1 MTQRF
6 PYEDPRND
14 AAREHY
20 DRTRNHILLET
31 LGKARQGTLA
41 TSWRDDLRPPEY
53 GMPADRIYTDADL
66 LVIEEIRH
74 MDLAAWEPSEAA
86 SWRHALDA
94 WYLAYRAVLIENR
107 VSTDRNFGRILQT
120 RTQTLTTM
128 YLGSLRNSPAL
139 TTTLADEIR
148 GTLSSLD
155 RNMDRS
161 RRQFDDGYIV
171 QLDRLGAS
179 YLAGLAAGGGGNDW
193 VQWFQERIAAWNNSQ
208 AAEATRAQLEQPEF
222 RAEMER
228 LPPYWVGE

>member
-66 LVIEEIRH
+66 LAIEEIRH
-74 MDLAAWEPSEAA
+74 MYLAAWEPSEAA

-120 RTQTLTTM
+120 RTQTLTIM

-148 GTLSSLD
+148 HVEQS
-155 RNMDRS
+155 RS
-161 RRQFDDGYIV
+161 QHGPLATAVRRRLCRPTGPPRSVLPGGPGRRRWRQ
-171 QLDRLGAS
+171 RLGAMVPG
-179 YLAGLAAGGGGNDW
+179 AHRG
-193 VQWFQERIAAWNNSQ
+193 VE
-208 AAEATRAQLEQPEF
+208 QLSG
-222 RAEMER
+222 R
-228 LPPYWVGE
+228 

>member
-14 AAREHY
+14 AAREDY

-66 LVIEEIRH
+66 LAIEEIRH

-94 WYLAYRAVLIENR
+94 WI
-107 VSTDRNFGRILQT
+107 
-120 RTQTLTTM
+120 
-128 YLGSLRNSPAL
+128 
-139 TTTLADEIR
+139 
-148 GTLSSLD
+148 
-155 RNMDRS
+155 
-161 RRQFDDGYIV
+161 
-171 QLDRLGAS
+171 
-179 YLAGLAAGGGGNDW
+179 
-193 VQWFQERIAAWNNSQ
+193 
-208 AAEATRAQLEQPEF
+208 
-222 RAEMER
+222 R
-228 LPPYWVGE
+228 LPRRPDREPREHRPQLWPHSADSDTDLHDHVPG